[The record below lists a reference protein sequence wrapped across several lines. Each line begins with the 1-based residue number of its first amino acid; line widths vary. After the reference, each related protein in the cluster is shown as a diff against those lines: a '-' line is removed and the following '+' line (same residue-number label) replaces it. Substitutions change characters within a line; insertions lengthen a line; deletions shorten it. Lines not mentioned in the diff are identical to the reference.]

1 MNVAIFGN
9 ANASPNSYEWDVA
22 LKLGEELSNRGYN
35 VVTGGYF
42 GVMEAAYINA
52 KDNIEKIGVILKDT
66 QPNQYVNKVI
76 VVDDYISRLL
86 KLVEIADIYIVL
98 PGGTG
103 TLLEFSMVWALKER
117 NLLGDKKIIV
127 MGEEWYE
134 LIDMMAFY
142 NEKVLDNLN
151 IINKA
156 ENVEDVIKIIE
167 NN

>member
-22 LKLGEELSNRGYN
+22 KQLGEELSKRGYN
-35 VVTGGYF
+35 IVTGGYS

>member
-9 ANASPNSYEWDVA
+9 ANAKPNSYEWDVA

-35 VVTGGYF
+35 VVTGGYS

>member
-9 ANASPNSYEWDVA
+9 ANAKPNSYEWDLA
-22 LKLGEELSNRGYN
+22 KQLGEELSKRGYN
-35 VVTGGYF
+35 IVTGGYS

-76 VVDDYISRLL
+76 EVDDYISRLL

>member
-9 ANASPNSYEWDVA
+9 ANAKPNSYEWDTA
-22 LKLGEELSNRGYN
+22 LKLGEELSKRGYN
-35 VVTGGYF
+35 IVTGGYS
-42 GVMEAAYINA
+42 GVMEAAFINA
-52 KDNIEKIGVILKDT
+52 NNNIEKIGVIIKDT
-66 QPNQYVNKVI
+66 PPNQYVNKVI
-76 VVDDYISRLL
+76 EVDSYISRLL

-142 NEKVLDNLN
+142 NENVLDNLN

-156 ENVEDVIKIIE
+156 ENVEDVIQLVE
-167 NN
+167 NK

>member
-9 ANASPNSYEWDVA
+9 ANAKPNSYEWDIA
-22 LKLGEELSNRGYN
+22 LNLGEELSNRGYN
-35 VVTGGYF
+35 VVTGGYS